1 MKFLVVLS
9 VILMSFPYF
18 QLSAN
23 PKENVNGVGP
33 LLETEWGQGGLYQTF
48 TPSITKSWDSEVWLG
63 QAYLG
68 CTTVATA
75 QVLKYYGYQNIKY
88 LERFQEY
95 SNCYSLG
102 NHERSGLKGEDVD
115 KNGVLCIKGV
125 DKGFDFS
132 SLVSKLPDVS
142 IDKNGDGKMDKGIF
156 KKFPSNKRKG
166 YQKTAKFL
174 YKISAMVNAEYGGK
188 TGAAAHPNFLE
199 RLFEQHFGYASDGSL
214 SKRKNLKM
222 VFKDISGY
230 RISDKDWIKLLV
242 NELKNGRPII
252 YSGYRKDESSGHT
265 FVVDGYK
272 VEKGKTLFHVNWGWG
287 GTANGYYDILELKDH
302 KKRTWSTN
310 PYAYIGLEPFK
321 GAGLKKLN
329 QKK

>member
-1 MKFLVVLS
+1 MKIL
-9 VILMSFPYF
+9 VILTIILISFPDS
-18 QLSAN
+18 QLSAKSKKN
-23 PKENVNGVGP
+23 DNGVGP

-48 TPSITKSWDSEVWLG
+48 TPKITKSWDSEVWLG

-88 LERFQEY
+88 LERYQEY
-95 SNCYSLG
+95 SNCYPLG
-102 NHERSGLKGEDVD
+102 NHLRSGLKGEDVD

-125 DKGFDFS
+125 AKGFDFD

-156 KKFPSNKRKG
+156 KKFPSKKRKG

-174 YKISAMVNAEYGGK
+174 YQISAMVNAEYGGK

-222 VFKDISGY
+222 GD
-230 RISDKDWIKLLV
+230 L
-242 NELKNGRPII
+242 
-252 YSGYRKDESSGHT
+252 
-265 FVVDGYK
+265 
-272 VEKGKTLFHVNWGWG
+272 
-287 GTANGYYDILELKDH
+287 
-302 KKRTWSTN
+302 
-310 PYAYIGLEPFK
+310 
-321 GAGLKKLN
+321 
-329 QKK
+329 